1 MKVLFAVS
9 SESISDAIIKKYQR
23 EYKEILSYKNVY
35 YFNAILKEIQ
45 KDKTYDRIVIS
56 EDLEPFSNNNY
67 EAIDKFIFEKLDNIS
82 DEAQDIDGNETSII
96 LICTD
101 RHTKGSSFLVKLF
114 GIGIYNAL
122 LGNDRSM
129 EQVCRLINKPRVKKE
144 AKSYYKI
151 DADDVNYSNK
161 SEKEVSELEIQNILT
176 HFKKLGKNTDKFAD
190 SFNSIA
196 SQYTDEQLKIIINC
210 LPINVK
216 AVLEEDCPKYQE
228 IMSVNGMMQRVN
240 KESMKTKEA
249 QKQTGIKIDI
259 IENKMNQAKMS
270 GPIVIP
276 ASVRTSK
283 NKGPAPV
290 RPMGNDI
297 EIKSENKDASK
308 IKKVVK
314 RVEEPKQIESTRPV
328 RPQGNTAKSEARREN
343 IVNKQQPDSLKK
355 AKSSSLDDIVAGVNI
370 TNEDRKDTT
379 PKMRVSKEENEEIAV
394 SMEEKKKGRGRP
406 RKEPS
411 ADAQVKP
418 KGKRGRPKKQ
428 LEEVEEN
435 DEVILPGMNNDFEEE
450 VMLPG
455 MDNFDDEILP
465 GLDDF
470 EDADNEDDGM
480 LPGLDDFEDADDEDD
495 GMLPGLD
502 DFEDADDED
511 DGMLPGLDDF
521 EDADDE
527 DDGMLPGLD
536 DFEDVDDEDDGML
549 PGMDDFEDADDEDDG
564 MLPGMDDFEDV
575 DDEDDGMLP
584 GLDDFEDADDED
596 DGMLPGMDDFE
607 DVDDEDD
614 GMLPGLDDFEDVDDE
629 DDGML
634 PGMDDFEEVDDED
647 DGMLPGMDDFEEVDD
662 EDEILP
668 EMDDFEEIDD
678 EDDGML
684 PGMDDFEE
692 VDDEDEILPE
702 MDDFEDVDDEDEM
715 LPEMDDFEEIEDED
729 YTDEV
734 DLPGLDELDELD
746 DFSNDDEDFEEV
758 EEDELLPNIEVDD
771 DLDDGLLTDFDED
784 TDDVVSESQSYASQS
799 QEIESIKP
807 QVDYSMSNLNS
818 LLTKDKKIVTFLGT
832 TKNGT
837 SFLVNNLAALFSS
850 CGIST
855 AILDMTKNK
864 NSYYIYTNNEEE
876 LRNIAYN
883 SISKLQK
890 GFAEGIKV
898 NKNLSVYTA
907 LPNDG
912 KDYTDAEPI
921 LSTLVQNHSLIL
933 IDCDFDTDPSYFASC
948 QEIYLVQSMDILTI
962 QPLTAF
968 LRDLKAK
975 GVLESE
981 KVRVVI
987 NKEIKVRSLSEKAII
1002 GGMSFYNDPSMSF
1015 MTELFNKDMV
1025 KACSIPFE
1033 DNAYSKYLDS
1043 MVNCNVSLN
1052 GYSKAFLNKL
1062 KNLGDMVYPL
1072 VSKSN
1077 YGKVAP
1083 QGGQN
1088 YGKNAFSKNMN
1099 NTLNQMKNKY

>member
-9 SESISDAIIKKYQR
+9 SESISDAIIKKYQK

-67 EAIDKFIFEKLDNIS
+67 DAIDKFIFEKLDNIS

-122 LGNDRSM
+122 LGSERSM
-129 EQVCRLINKPRVKKE
+129 EQVCKLINKPRVKKE
-144 AKSYYKI
+144 AKLYYKI
-151 DADDVNYSNK
+151 DSEDVNYSNK
-161 SEKEVSELEIQNILT
+161 NEKEVSELEIQNILT
-176 HFKKLGKNTDKFAD
+176 HFKKLGKNTDKYAD
-190 SFNSIA
+190 SFNNIA
-196 SQYTDEQLKIIINC
+196 SQYTNDQLKIIINC
-210 LPINVK
+210 LPISVK

-228 IMSVNGMMQRVN
+228 LMSVDGMVQRVN
-240 KESMKTKEA
+240 RESLKTKEA

-259 IENKMNQAKMS
+259 IENVNHNKMS

-276 ASVRTSK
+276 SSVRTSK

-290 RPMGNDI
+290 RPMGKEL
-297 EIKSENKDASK
+297 EIPTSK
-308 IKKVVK
+308 KEDSQSKKVVK
-314 RVEEPKQIESTRPV
+314 RVEKPKEIESTRSASAEI
-328 RPQGNTAKSEARREN
+328 NTAKLEAKREAPSKVASENTA
-343 IVNKQQPDSLKK
+343 VKK
-355 AKSSSLDDIVAGVNI
+355 EKPASINEVAAQAGV
-370 TNEDRKDTT
+370 TT
-379 PKMRVSKEENEEIAV
+379 TKNKKMTPEELAAKKKELAKKKLLQQKKEASKTESGKEKVKVIGVDAEGNKIVKKIVKTPEGNKVVKAVIKSKKTENKKEEIE
-394 SMEEKKKGRGRP
+394 SKKKEKKVENKP
-406 RKEPS
+406 
-411 ADAQVKP
+411 VK
-418 KGKRGRPKKQ
+418 
-428 LEEVEEN
+428 EVEE
-435 DEVILPGMNNDFEEE
+435 DEDILLPGLGDDFDDVQEDTMLPGTDSDIEETEDVSLPGLDDNAEDDLSLPGLNEDEEDTDILPGLDNEDEQEDMELPGLDNDFDESSDTT
-450 VMLPG
+450 LPG
-455 MDNFDDEILP
+455 LDDDFDDTSDDILP
-465 GLDDF
+465 GLDDDF
-470 EDADNEDDGM
+470 DDTSDDV
-480 LPGLDDFEDADDEDD
+480 LPGLDDDFDDTSDD
-495 GMLPGLD
+495 VLPGLD
-502 DFEDADDED
+502 DDFDDTSDDILPGADDEFD
-511 DGMLPGLDDF
+511 DLTDEALPGLDDVS
-521 EDADDE
+521 EDNTE
-527 DDGMLPGLD
+527 N
-536 DFEDVDDEDDGML
+536 
-549 PGMDDFEDADDEDDG
+549 
-564 MLPGMDDFEDV
+564 
-575 DDEDDGMLP
+575 
-584 GLDDFEDADDED
+584 
-596 DGMLPGMDDFE
+596 
-607 DVDDEDD
+607 
-614 GMLPGLDDFEDVDDE
+614 
-629 DDGML
+629 
-634 PGMDDFEEVDDED
+634 
-647 DGMLPGMDDFEEVDD
+647 
-662 EDEILP
+662 
-668 EMDDFEEIDD
+668 
-678 EDDGML
+678 
-684 PGMDDFEE
+684 
-692 VDDEDEILPE
+692 
-702 MDDFEDVDDEDEM
+702 
-715 LPEMDDFEEIEDED
+715 D

-734 DLPGLDELDELD
+734 SVPGLDELDELD
-746 DFSNDDEDFEEV
+746 NIGADDDFSS
-758 EEDELLPNIEVDD
+758 DD
-771 DLDDGLLTDFDED
+771 DLLPGIEPDDNMIDDSLLGIEDE
-784 TDDVVSESQSYASQS
+784 VQEENEKQSSYSQASAG
-799 QEIESIKP
+799 IESIKP

-898 NKNLSVYTA
+898 NKNLTVYTA

-912 KDYTDAEPI
+912 KDYSDAEPI

-933 IDCDFDTDPSYFASC
+933 IDCDFETDPSYFASC

-987 NKEIKVRSLSEKAII
+987 NKEIKVKSLNTKAII

-1033 DNAYSKYLDS
+1033 ENAYSKYLDA
-1043 MVNCNVSLN
+1043 MVNCNVSIN
-1052 GYSKAFLNKL
+1052 GYSKSFLSKL

-1072 VSKSN
+1072 VSKST
-1077 YGKVAP
+1077 YGKAMP
-1083 QGGQN
+1083 QQNN
-1088 YGKNAFSKNMN
+1088 YGKNNFSSNMN
-1099 NTLNQMKNKY
+1099 NTLNQMKRKF